1 MRLSASCALRPT
13 SWLRSR
19 LRTRCVA
26 RLGTVTAAGLALA
39 LALVAPAASAAS
51 RPDFEAPFACG
62 QDWRAESRAGHSP
75 SVYSVDFNRDDD
87 FRAPVRA
94 TAPGRVSVVA
104 DVGSTSYG
112 KSIRIDHG
120 RGWESLYAHLD
131 AQFVVP
137 GQRVD
142 QGAVIGLL
150 GTSGGSTGPH
160 LHFEQKRDGT
170 VEPAVF
176 HGGSLV
182 YNTTLTSLNCADVPV
197 AGDWNGD
204 GRTDVGVFR
213 PRRGT
218 DAFRLRARN
227 GTVTTIRFG
236 RPGDV
241 PVTGDWNG
249 DGSTEVGVWNR
260 LTRTFLL
267 RTDAGRTRPVRL
279 GSVRDVPVTGDWDGD
294 GATEVGVFSPRRT
307 SFRLRAADGTLT
319 RVRFGAV
326 GSTPVTGDWDG
337 DGRTDLATYTA
348 AGRSWT
354 LRGRTGVAATE
365 VFGGAG
371 GIPVTGDWDGDGT
384 DRPGSWAPT
393 RAVFSLQDDA
403 RVRQLTFGL
412 RRY

>member
-1 MRLSASCALRPT
+1 MRPSATCARPDPRI
-13 SWLRSR
+13 L
-19 LRTRCVA
+19 A
-26 RLGTVTAAGLALA
+26 RLATVTAAGLALV
-39 LALVAPAASAAS
+39 LVAPAASAAW

-87 FRAPVRA
+87 FLAPVRA

-104 DVGSTSYG
+104 DAGATSYG

-137 GQRVD
+137 GQQVD

-160 LHFEQKRDGT
+160 LHFEQKLEGT
-170 VEPAVF
+170 VKPAVF
-176 HGGSLV
+176 HGDALV
-182 YNTTLTSLNCADVPV
+182 YNTTITSRNCADVPV
-197 AGDWNGD
+197 AGDWDGD
-204 GRTDVGVFR
+204 GRTDVGVYR

-218 DAFRLRARN
+218 DAFRLRARD
-227 GTVTTIRFG
+227 GAVTTIRFG

-249 DGSTEVGVWNR
+249 NGTTDVGVWNR

-267 RTDAGRTRPVRL
+267 RTDAGRIRSVRL
-279 GSVRDVPVTGDWDGD
+279 GKVRDVPVTGDWDGD

-307 SFRLRAADGTLT
+307 SFLLRAADGTLT

-326 GSTPVTGDWDG
+326 GSTPLTGDWNG
-337 DGRTDLATYTA
+337 DGRTDLATYAA
-348 AGRSWT
+348 AGQSWT
-354 LRGRTGVAATE
+354 LRSGGGVGATE
-365 VFGGAG
+365 SFGGAG

-384 DRPGSWAPT
+384 DRPGSWGPAS
-393 RAVFSLQDDA
+393 AVFSLQGDA
-403 RVRQLTFGL
+403 RTRQVTFGL
-412 RRY
+412 HRR